1 MRGRR
6 LARGGWRATRCFSL
20 SRSVPTPPPVLVDFL
35 MDLGRHRGLHPYLVS
50 AEVVDSGRSASGRWQ
65 EWLVRERPRLGPV
78 RYPVRFRAR
87 TTRTSSTSM
96 EYDVQLSRAVRLRGT
111 TRAEVDADG
120 STAVTET
127 LEVTAPRLLVG
138 YVTRQ
143 ARLAHARTLD
153 RLPTTLA

>member
-1 MRGRR
+1 MRGR
-6 LARGGWRATRCFSL
+6 LLPGGWRVTRSFSL
-20 SRSVPTPPPVLVDFL
+20 SRSVPTPAPAVVDFL

-96 EYDVQLSRAVRLRGT
+96 AYDVRVPPAVRLHGT
-111 TRAEVDADG
+111 TRADVDSSG
-120 STAVTET
+120 LTTVTET
-127 LEVTAPRLLVG
+127 VEVTAPRPLVG

-143 ARLAHARTLD
+143 ARAAHARTLD
-153 RLPTTLA
+153 RLPASLV